1 MDPREILCIAL
12 GLYTMILF
20 ARILLSW
27 VTMFWSPPP
36 GLSPVIRFVYD
47 LTEPVLGLFRRA
59 IPPVGG
65 LDLSPIF
72 VFVILSIVRGQIGCG
87 AGF

>member
-12 GLYTMILF
+12 DVYTLILF
-20 ARILLSW
+20 ARIILSW

-36 GLSPVIRFVYD
+36 ALSPAIRVVYD
-47 LTEPVLGLFRRA
+47 LTEPVMGFFRRY
-59 IPPVGG
+59 IPAVGG

-72 VFVILSIVRGQIGCG
+72 IFIILSLVRRRIGC
-87 AGF
+87 

>member
-1 MDPREILCIAL
+1 MSLTEILCLAL
-12 GLYTMILF
+12 GVYTWILI
-20 ARILLSW
+20 ARIILSG

-36 GLSPVIRFVYD
+36 GLSPVIRLLYD
-47 LTEPVLGLFRRA
+47 LTEPLMGFFRRY

-72 VFVILSIVRGQIGCG
+72 IFIVLSIVRGQIGCG
-87 AGF
+87 